1 MNKVIGMLVIAAGLV
16 IANEV
21 YFGTL
26 KFDPIPL
33 LIPKIIPPIPV
44 IPDIAPLPTPKPK
57 RPWGTDLEGSVESIT
72 LGGQIAPD
80 GSTPLQIDYP
90 LSQHISNIGS
100 RVDGAGMCVMSS
112 IEMAARWA
120 NLETV
125 RGLRSWCAN
134 KPGGGY
140 PSKVDKQLK
149 EYSQSIA
156 INTPEY
162 VQYEGK
168 ELDLLRLALKTG
180 RMPAVT
186 YAGRDK
192 VRYSGTI
199 AHMVC
204 LAHLDEKWA
213 AIWDNNG
220 TAGEL
225 IWMTPDEFKSRWT
238 NGNNG
243 WAFVWLAPPPPP
255 VPR

>member
-1 MNKVIGMLVIAAGLV
+1 MNKIIGMLVLALGLIA
-16 IANEV
+16 ANEV
-21 YFGTL
+21 YFGRM

-33 LIPKIIPPIPV
+33 LRPKVTP
-44 IPDIAPLPTPKPK
+44 IAPDVPEVPPKPR

-72 LGGQIAPD
+72 LGGPIAPD

-90 LSQHISNIGS
+90 LTQHISNIGS
-100 RVDGAGMCVMSS
+100 HVDGAGMCVMSS
-112 IEMAARWA
+112 IEMAARWQ
-120 NLETV
+120 NLEIL
-125 RGLRSWCAN
+125 RGLRNWCAN

-149 EYSQSIA
+149 EYSQAQS

-180 RMPAVT
+180 RFPAVT
-186 YAGRDK
+186 YSGRDK
-192 VRYSGTI
+192 VRYSSTI

-204 LAHLDEKWA
+204 LAHLDDKWA

-225 IWMTPDEFKSRWT
+225 IWMTPGEFKSRWT
-238 NGNNG
+238 NDGNG

>member
-1 MNKVIGMLVIAAGLV
+1 MNKVIGMLILAVGLIA
-16 IANEV
+16 ANEV
-21 YFGTL
+21 YFGNL

-33 LIPKIIPPIPV
+33 LRPKIVPPIPLP
-44 IPDIAPLPTPKPK
+44 IKPDEPKPK

-72 LGGQIAPD
+72 LGGSVAPD
-80 GSTPLQIDYP
+80 GSTPLQIDFP
-90 LSQHISNIGS
+90 LTQHISNIGS
-100 RVDGAGMCVMSS
+100 HVDGAGMCVMSS
-112 IEMAARWA
+112 IEMAGRWQ
-120 NLETV
+120 NLEQV
-125 RGLRSWCAN
+125 RGLRNWCAN

-149 EYSQSIA
+149 EYSQVQK

-168 ELDLLRLALKTG
+168 ELDLLKLALKTG
-180 RMPAVT
+180 RFPAVT
-186 YAGRDK
+186 YSGRDK
-192 VRYSGTI
+192 VRYSSTI

-204 LAHLDEKWA
+204 LAHLDDKWA

-225 IWMTPDEFKSRWT
+225 IWMTPEEFKSRWT
-238 NGNNG
+238 NDSNG

-255 VPR
+255 VPH